1 MARDALWRSWPDGRR
16 TGRGSDAELLV
27 SELVTNCVRHARLPA
42 GRPISFVLAVAPE
55 HLRVEVIDAGQG
67 FSRLTSTGADGEG
80 ASGWG
85 LLLVEQLADDWGVSR
100 GATGETTVWFEMR
113 L

>member
-1 MARDALWRSWPDGRR
+1 M
-16 TGRGSDAELLV
+16 
-27 SELVTNCVRHARLPA
+27 
-42 GRPISFVLAVAPE
+42 
-55 HLRVEVIDAGQG
+55 IDAGQG